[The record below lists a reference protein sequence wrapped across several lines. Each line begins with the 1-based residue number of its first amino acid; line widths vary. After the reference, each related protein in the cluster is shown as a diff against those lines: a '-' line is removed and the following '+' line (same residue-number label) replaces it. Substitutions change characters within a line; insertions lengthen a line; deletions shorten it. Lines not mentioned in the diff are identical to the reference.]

1 MPKGLKLHLPFS
13 KISRILW
20 KPIIFFFLFEWK
32 GVIKVGFLSQSSS
45 KITVTKAWKG
55 EKKKEGGVKERRRS
69 KKAIVALTFIS
80 RLWWL
85 LLAGRNSW
93 TQKADLAVDYQY
105 SSYFLKDSSASETRA
120 RVKITSREKRW
131 EAEVREKNEGLQ
143 TKSKLLTLCV
153 ALTTQNS
160 DWFSPPRLAFPTIEF
175 QEVAT
180 DALPSVYRLNSS
192 SRLYDCS

>member
-20 KPIIFFFLFEWK
+20 KHLTNFLKTDLTKFAVIWVK
-32 GVIKVGFLSQSSS
+32 RVIKVGFVSPRSS

-55 EKKKEGGVKERRRS
+55 EKKKERGVNERRRS
-69 KKAIVALTFIS
+69 KKAMVALTFIS
-80 RLWWL
+80 RLWWP

-93 TQKADLAVDYQY
+93 TQKADLAVDYEY
-105 SSYFLKDSSASETRA
+105 SSYFLRDSRANDTRA
-120 RVKITSREKRW
+120 RVKIIPREKRW

-160 DWFSPPRLAFPTIEF
+160 DWLSPPRLAIPTIEF

-180 DALPSVYRLNSS
+180 DALLSV
-192 SRLYDCS
+192 